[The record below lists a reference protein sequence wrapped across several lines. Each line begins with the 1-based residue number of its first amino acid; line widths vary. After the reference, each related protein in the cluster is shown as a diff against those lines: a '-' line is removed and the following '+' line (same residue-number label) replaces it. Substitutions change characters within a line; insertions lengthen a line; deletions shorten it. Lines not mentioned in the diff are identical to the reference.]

1 MVALVSSEVL
11 AVVIG
16 SVVTLVGLTVGSQ
29 LQGWQVLLGLSLM
42 PSHSLGLLHSLP
54 IRPRLHGRN
63 LRPAVLAIAGLAG
76 VLAIVRA

>member
-1 MVALVSSEVL
+1 VVALVSSEVL

-16 SVVTLVGLTVGSQ
+16 SVVIVA
-29 LQGWQVLLGLSLM
+29 LLGLSLM
-42 PSHSLGLLHSLP
+42 PSYGLGLLLSLP
-54 IRPRLHGRN
+54 IRPRVHGRN